1 MITQLYTNTFKP
13 HPERMPRPYCKKLF
27 DYQLYKKIHRTR
39 NTVVL
44 PIKKRMEIISEQED
58 NENVVISYIMQRLIN
73 QECFLL
79 FNTAALI
86 TTLCLMVVSCNR
98 ILTISVAKSLN
109 ATSNLQVAAAVAS
122 LPEHQVSHV

>member
-1 MITQLYTNTFKP
+1 
-13 HPERMPRPYCKKLF
+13 
-27 DYQLYKKIHRTR
+27 
-39 NTVVL
+39 
-44 PIKKRMEIISEQED
+44 MEIISEQED
-58 NENVVISYIMQRLIN
+58 NENVVISYILQRLIN

-79 FNTAALI
+79 VNTAALI

-122 LPEHQVSHV
+122 LPGHQVSHV

>member
-1 MITQLYTNTFKP
+1 
-13 HPERMPRPYCKKLF
+13 
-27 DYQLYKKIHRTR
+27 
-39 NTVVL
+39 
-44 PIKKRMEIISEQED
+44 MEIISEQED
-58 NENVVISYIMQRLIN
+58 NENVVISYILQRLIN

-79 FNTAALI
+79 VNTAALI